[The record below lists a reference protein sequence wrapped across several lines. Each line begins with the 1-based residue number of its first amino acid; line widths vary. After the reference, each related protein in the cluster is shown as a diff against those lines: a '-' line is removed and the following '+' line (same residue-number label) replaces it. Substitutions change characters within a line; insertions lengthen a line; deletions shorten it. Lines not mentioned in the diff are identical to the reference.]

1 MVSRKAL
8 VLVFSLMTTSLCCE
22 ELFSHLDGY
31 NRLGSQTTVTQSR
44 VRSNTT

>member
-8 VLVFSLMTTSLCCE
+8 LLMFGLITTSLCCE

-31 NRLGSQTTVTQSR
+31 NRLGSLRQR
-44 VRSNTT
+44 